1 MTTYATILLKPDAL
15 EQRMCGEL
23 ISHFEDTGLKIEQ
36 INSVYA
42 TPEKLE
48 AHYHAHKGKDFYDDL
63 IAAMAYKPLIAISAS
78 SEGDEPAFEIGR
90 RCVNFIREYYTEL
103 VSGPRNLVHCSDSA
117 IAVGKEYYIWFCA

>member
-23 ISHFEDTGLKIEQ
+23 ISHFEDTGLKVEQ
-36 INSVYA
+36 IKSVYA

-78 SEGDEPAFEIGR
+78 SENGIAFEVGR
-90 RCVNFIREYYTEL
+90 KCVEHIRQFYYEL

-117 IAVGKEYYIWFCA
+117 IAVGKEYFIWFCA